1 MKKLKL
7 LLYTGLVL
15 LITGIII
22 RVTNGPGLLSNI
34 LIYSGITLKV
44 SYLLTIIFK
53 GWFKPGIELL
63 FLLVGLSLVI
73 GGGRLRVFDYHP
85 YLITTMISLGVI
97 FKMLFIV
104 FLFRKL
110 RRKKA

>member
-1 MKKLKL
+1 MQKLKL
-7 LLYTGLVL
+7 LLYIGLVL
-15 LITGIII
+15 LITGIIV
-22 RVTNGPGLLSNI
+22 RVTNGPGLWSNI
-34 LIYSGITLKV
+34 LIYSGIALKV

-53 GWFKPGIELL
+53 GRFKPGIEIL

-73 GGGRLRVFDYHP
+73 GGGRLRAFDFHP
-85 YLITTMISLGVI
+85 YFITTMISLGVI

-110 RRKKA
+110 RKKKA